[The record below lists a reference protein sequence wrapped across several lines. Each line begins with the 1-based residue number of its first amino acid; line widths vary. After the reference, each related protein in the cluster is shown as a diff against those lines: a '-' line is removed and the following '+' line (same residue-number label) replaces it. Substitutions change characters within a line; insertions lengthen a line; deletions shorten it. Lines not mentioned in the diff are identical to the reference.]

1 VPDQRKI
8 AMKNMKKK
16 VGVYQNRDTGEK
28 ASLGKSGIEKM
39 TSGKALYMSSRN
51 GFKAAHHFEAAEK
64 INILFRKAKYVK
76 TEPDFYNRK
85 DVLWFKK
92 YETKFKTRDGVR
104 CKAYI
109 TIKETSQG
117 GNVFYSVEL
126 RK

>member
-1 VPDQRKI
+1 MRKL
-8 AMKNMKKK
+8 KKK
-16 VGVYQNRDTGEK
+16 AGIYQNKNTGEK
-28 ASLGKSGIEKM
+28 ATLGKSGIEKM
-39 TSGKALYMSSRN
+39 TSGKALFMSTKN
-51 GFKAAHHFEAAEK
+51 GFKAVHHFETVEK
-64 INILFRKAKYVK
+64 INILFQKAVYVK
-76 TEPDFYNRK
+76 TEHDFYNRK
-85 DVLWFKK
+85 DVLHFKK